1 MAPSPLLSWAFV
13 GVRTLLAS
21 FWPSMDENPTD
32 SCAHWWVSCSSSVTE
47 MWPGAAGGHPQ
58 PKHRRCAGHL
68 LLTFGR
74 REVLLCLQQAVVVLW
89 WGGGPAS
96 ITASFAR
103 AFWLSG
109 LDARWIRGWSHRGRA
124 GSPHALLCSRSF
136 ALAQASAG
144 TATSFKIWPQTF
156 ITQC

>member
-32 SCAHWWVSCSSSVTE
+32 SCAHWLVSCSSSVTE

-58 PKHRRCAGHL
+58 PKHRGCAGHL

-74 REVLLCLQQAVVVLW
+74 REVFPCLQQAVVVLVVRR
-89 WGGGPAS
+89 GAS
-96 ITASFAR
+96 IH
-103 AFWLSG
+103 
-109 LDARWIRGWSHRGRA
+109 HRLICEGFLAVRA
-124 GSPHALLCSRSF
+124 GCTVDPGLIPPREGWLAPRLALLKKLCS
-136 ALAQASAG
+136 G
-144 TATSFKIWPQTF
+144 TGKCRDSYF
-156 ITQC
+156 I